1 MDKKITT
8 EQIIGVLKKAGKIK
22 DRIIPLCEPVPRYQ
36 GRVKGYTLCPK
47 CYPNKLVEFT
57 IGDQMS
63 ITKRM
68 DKLEKRVDE
77 LTEMMIKTDKVLK
90 AVLRQ
95 TDRLLKELE
104 NSKLFE
110 KTNHES

>member
-1 MDKKITT
+1 
-8 EQIIGVLKKAGKIK
+8 
-22 DRIIPLCEPVPRYQ
+22 
-36 GRVKGYTLCPK
+36 
-47 CYPNKLVEFT
+47 
-57 IGDQMS
+57 MS